1 MAEST
6 SVAVRRDG
14 TIKIKDGTTP
24 TANEYTVACEN
35 GDFTYT
41 EEKSDR
47 VVIRDRGTIV
57 GLRRADDPVLSFSF
71 TVHFRE
77 LTNGSS
83 DSIIDFIMKTGN
95 AAAYTSTGGNG
106 YEQYLVDIE
115 FDVDKTAI
123 GAETVGHR
131 ATLSKCLLTY
141 QVSEGDPD
149 SISLT
154 GECYGGIVRSTYT
167 P

>member
-6 SVAVRRDG
+6 NVAVRRDG
-14 TIKIKDGTTP
+14 TIIIRDNTTP
-24 TANEYTVACEN
+24 TALEYTVAYEN
-35 GDFTYT
+35 GDFSYT

-47 VVIRDRGTIV
+47 VVIRDRGSIV

-77 LTNGSS
+77 LTNASS

-95 AAAYTSTGGNG
+95 ASSNVSAGGNG

-115 FDVDKTAI
+115 FNVDKTV
-123 GAETVGHR
+123 VGDTLAQR
-131 ATLSKCLLTY
+131 AVLSKCLLTY
-141 QVSEGDPD
+141 QISEGDPD

-154 GECYGGIVRSTYT
+154 GECYGGIVRSTFT

>member
-14 TIKIKDGTTP
+14 KLYIKDGTSPTP
-24 TANEYTVACEN
+24 NSYEVAYEN
-35 GDFTYT
+35 GDFSFT
-41 EEKSDR
+41 EEKADR
-47 VVIRDRGTIV
+47 VVIRDRGSIV

-71 TVHFRE
+71 TVHLRE
-77 LTNGSS
+77 LTNAS
-83 DSIIDFIMKTGN
+83 DDTIIDFIMKTGN
-95 AAAYTSTGGNG
+95 ASSYTSVATEG
-106 YEQYLVDIE
+106 YEQYLVDID
-115 FDVDKTAI
+115 FDIAKNANDAVIT
-123 GAETVGHR
+123 GHR

-154 GECYGGIVRSTYT
+154 GECYGGIVRSNYT

>member
-1 MAEST
+1 MAEAT

-14 TIKIKDGTTP
+14 TIKLKDGST
-24 TANEYTVACEN
+24 NVYTVAYEN
-35 GDFTYT
+35 GDFSYT

-77 LTNGSS
+77 LTNASS
-83 DSIIDFIMKTGN
+83 DSIIDFIMQTGA

-115 FDVDKTAI
+115 FDVDKTAV
-123 GAETVGHR
+123 GSEAVGHR

-154 GECYGGIVRSTYT
+154 GECYGGIVRSTFT